1 MKKLIP
7 ILLVLILAGGG
18 GVWYYRAHQSAP
30 PATTI
35 RLSGNIEV
43 TEVEASFRIPGR
55 VISILVAEG
64 DTVRAGDTIARL
76 DDTELRSEEA
86 MRAAEV
92 GSAAAT
98 LAELEAGTLPEEIA
112 AGAAAVSGAQAEADR
127 LRSDLARQREL
138 LAREVISQREYEATE
153 AAARIAQG
161 RLTEAQQRLALLRQ
175 GPRRERIDSARARL
189 DQAAAGLDLVHTRL
203 DYTVLTAPASGMV
216 LTKRIEAGEYVAAG
230 TPVLTIG
237 DLGNAWLRAYLDETD
252 LGRVRF
258 GQPVRIFSDSFR
270 DRVFAGTITFI
281 SSEAEFTPRSVQ
293 TEKERVKLVYRI
305 KVTVPN
311 ARGEFKPGMPVSAEI
326 EL

>member
-1 MKKLIP
+1 MKKIIP
-7 ILLVLILAGGG
+7 LLLALILAVGG
-18 GVWYYRAHQSAP
+18 GVWYYRAHTAAP
-30 PATTI
+30 PATAI

-55 VISILVAEG
+55 VSGVIVEEG
-64 DTVRAGDTIARL
+64 ATVRAGDTIAL
-76 DDTELRSEEA
+76 QDDTELRREEA

-92 GSAAAT
+92 GSAAAA
-98 LAELEAGTLPEEIA
+98 LAELEAGSLPEEIA

-138 LAREVISQREYEATE
+138 LAREVISTREYEATE

-189 DQAAAGLDLVHTRL
+189 DQATAGLDLVRTRL
-203 DYTVLTAPASGMV
+203 DYTVLAAPASGVV

-230 TPVLTIG
+230 TPVLTVA

-252 LGRVRF
+252 LGRVRL
-258 GQPVRIFSDSFR
+258 GQAVRIVSDSFR
-270 DRVFAGTITFI
+270 DRVFTGTITFI

-311 ARGEFKPGMPVSAEI
+311 PGGELKPGMPVSAEL
-326 EL
+326 EP